1 MANGVRGSYPILQ
14 KAVLRAWGGGETE
27 KAECSTALRG
37 SRGKYKLASSAS
49 FAQIFFCCAALLCYT
64 VWWEQLQP
72 RHGSTRK
79 ANLKLPWE
87 LLDFH
92 EASA

>member
-14 KAVLRAWGGGETE
+14 KAVLRAWGGAE

-49 FAQIFFCCAALLCYT
+49 FAQFFLLCSSPLLHSVVGAAT
-64 VWWEQLQP
+64 AKAWE
-72 RHGSTRK
+72 HRK
-79 ANLKLPWE
+79 SKP
-87 LLDFH
+87 
-92 EASA
+92 EASMGIVGLP

>member
-1 MANGVRGSYPILQ
+1 MAVTPSCRRQCSEH
-14 KAVLRAWGGGETE
+14 GGGAE
-27 KAECSTALRG
+27 KAECSAALRG

>member
-14 KAVLRAWGGGETE
+14 KAVLRAWGGAE

-49 FAQIFFCCAALLCYT
+49 FAQIFFAVLLSSVTQCG
-64 VWWEQLQP
+64 
-72 RHGSTRK
+72 GSSYSQGMGAPEKQT
-79 ANLKLPWE
+79 
-87 LLDFH
+87 
-92 EASA
+92 

>member
-14 KAVLRAWGGGETE
+14 KAVLRAWGGAE

-49 FAQIFFCCAALLCYT
+49 FAQFFLLCSSPLLHSVVGAAT
-64 VWWEQLQP
+64 AKAWE
-72 RHGSTRK
+72 HRK
-79 ANLKLPWE
+79 SKP
-87 LLDFH
+87 
-92 EASA
+92 EASMGIVGFP

>member
-14 KAVLRAWGGGETE
+14 KAVLRAWGGAE

-49 FAQIFFCCAALLCYT
+49 FAQIFFAVLLSSVTRCG
-64 VWWEQLQP
+64 
-72 RHGSTRK
+72 GSSYSQGMGAPEKQT
-79 ANLKLPWE
+79 
-87 LLDFH
+87 
-92 EASA
+92 

>member
-49 FAQIFFCCAALLCYT
+49 FAQIFFAVLLSSVTQCG
-64 VWWEQLQP
+64 
-72 RHGSTRK
+72 GSSYSQGMGAPEKQT
-79 ANLKLPWE
+79 
-87 LLDFH
+87 
-92 EASA
+92 